1 MPRPVTR
8 IAHNNC
14 GDCGMPMKEVTYI
27 RPVAKL
33 CDDCKTHNSYAHAQ
47 IKKIFRNFKK
57 NPTKPA
63 PDEMWFD
70 DSPVALREEEY
81 GRVSKNSSVVSSWG
95 MSALSE
101 IMTET
106 DTNKYRLTHGSATNG
121 TRYTYKK
128 KKD

>member
-1 MPRPVTR
+1 MGSIDTCKE
-8 IAHNNC
+8 C
-14 GDCGMPMKEVTYI
+14 GKQLKKIKHERLSQKVCN
-27 RPVAKL
+27 
-33 CDDCKTHNSYAHAQ
+33 DCKGEYRSVNKYARE
-47 IKKIFRNFKK
+47 IFKEMQE
-57 NPTKPA
+57 NPTEPA
-63 PDEMWFD
+63 EDEIWFE

-128 KKD
+128 RKAE

>member
-63 PDEMWFD
+63 PDEMFFED
-70 DSPVALREEEY
+70 DPKALKEKEY
-81 GRVSKNSSVVSSWG
+81 GKVV
-95 MSALSE
+95 
-101 IMTET
+101 
-106 DTNKYRLTHGSATNG
+106 
-121 TRYTYKK
+121 KK
-128 KKD
+128 QTAMGNQINILESNYHVL

>member
-1 MPRPVTR
+1 MNT
-8 IAHNNC
+8 IDTCKEC
-14 GDCGMPMKEVTYI
+14 GKQLKKTKHERLSQKVCNDCRGEYMSVNKGVRQIFKEM
-27 RPVAKL
+27 R
-33 CDDCKTHNSYAHAQ
+33 D
-47 IKKIFRNFKK
+47 
-57 NPTKPA
+57 NPTEPSE
-63 PDEMWFD
+63 DEKRFD

-128 KKD
+128 RKAE